1 MVGGERKYNE
11 SGMPKPDPLS
21 RIAFLYHFTDRRN
34 LALIRAL
41 GGLYPIAELE
51 RRGVGIPAPGSD
63 AGSREVDRRR
73 NLHRYVHLCFKSN
86 HPMEYVARQEGRIG
100 DTIFLQ
106 VHASVIQWEGVKFV
120 PGMANTNEIGLYTME
135 QARDMIDFEVL
146 YSRTDWRD
154 SHVQRRLQA
163 AEKYEILVPRAIPLD
178 LIRNLS
184 NG

>member
-1 MVGGERKYNE
+1 
-11 SGMPKPDPLS
+11 
-21 RIAFLYHFTDRRN
+21 
-34 LALIRAL
+34 
-41 GGLYPIAELE
+41 
-51 RRGVGIPAPGSD
+51 
-63 AGSREVDRRR
+63 
-73 NLHRYVHLCFKSN
+73 
-86 HPMEYVARQEGRIG
+86 MEFVARQEGRIG

-120 PGMANTNEIGLYTME
+120 PGMANTNDIGLYTME

-154 SHVQRRLQA
+154 CHVQRRLQA